1 MKDKFILS
9 RELICSALYLRL
21 SPSAQALYIALHA
34 DADDD
39 GIVDALAVMLRQRAA
54 ENDLKQLVENN
65 FIVLLDAAKMLVWLR
80 AWIGLNLNR
89 DLRYVKPSKYRT
101 LLAKIVPEAE
111 VISIKQ
117 NSDGKKCREI
127 VPVSLALTDNR
138 LSAKQEQLLTR
149 RIPPPKSSRSQDMYT
164 TYLDFSREYYVCPD
178 CHGIGTVNNVVC
190 ATCNGTG
197 SIIYITKKEVK

>member
-39 GIVDALAVMLRQRAA
+39 GIVDAFAVMLRQRAA
-54 ENDLKQLVENN
+54 ENDLKQLVDSN
-65 FIVLLDAAKMLVWLR
+65 FVVLLDAANLLVWLR

-101 LLAKIVPEAE
+101 LLAQIVPEAE

-117 NSDGKKCREI
+117 NTDGKKYREI

-138 LSAKQEQLLTR
+138 INTKQERLLTR
-149 RIPPPKSSRSQDMYT
+149 RIPPSKSRISQDKYNT
-164 TYLDFSREYYVCPD
+164 CLESCNKYICPD
-178 CHGIGTVNNVVC
+178 CDGRGTIDNIVC
-190 ATCNGTG
+190 CTCNGTG
-197 SIIYITKKEVK
+197 NIIYNSQKELK

>member
-39 GIVDALAVMLRQRAA
+39 GIVDAFAVMLRQRAA
-54 ENDLKQLVENN
+54 ENDLKQLVDSN
-65 FIVLLDAAKMLVWLR
+65 FVVLLDAANLLVWLR

-101 LLAKIVPEAE
+101 LLAQIVPEAE

-117 NSDGKKCREI
+117 NTGGKKYREI

-138 LSAKQEQLLTR
+138 INTKQERLLTR
-149 RIPPPKSSRSQDMYT
+149 RIPPSKSRISQDKYNT
-164 TYLDFSREYYVCPD
+164 CLDSCNKYICPD
-178 CHGIGTVNNVVC
+178 CDGRGTIDNIVC
-190 ATCNGTG
+190 CTCNGTG
-197 SIIYITKKEVK
+197 NIIYNPQKELK

>member
-80 AWIGLNLNR
+80 AWIGLTLIVIYDMLNR
-89 DLRYVKPSKYRT
+89 LNIVHYSRKLYRKRK
-101 LLAKIVPEAE
+101 LYQSNKIQMAKNA
-111 VISIKQ
+111 
-117 NSDGKKCREI
+117 
-127 VPVSLALTDNR
+127 
-138 LSAKQEQLLTR
+138 AK
-149 RIPPPKSSRSQDMYT
+149 
-164 TYLDFSREYYVCPD
+164 
-178 CHGIGTVNNVVC
+178 
-190 ATCNGTG
+190 
-197 SIIYITKKEVK
+197 

>member
-39 GIVDALAVMLRQRAA
+39 GIVDAFAVMLRQRAA
-54 ENDLKQLVENN
+54 ENDLKQLVDSN
-65 FIVLLDAAKMLVWLR
+65 FVVLLDAANLLVWLR

-101 LLAKIVPEAE
+101 LLAQIVPEAE

-117 NSDGKKCREI
+117 NTDGKKYREI

-138 LSAKQEQLLTR
+138 INTKQERLLTR
-149 RIPPPKSSRSQDMYT
+149 RIPPSKSRISQDKYNT
-164 TYLDFSREYYVCPD
+164 CLDSCNKYICPD
-178 CHGIGTVNNVVC
+178 CDGRGTIDNIVC
-190 ATCNGTG
+190 CTCNGTG
-197 SIIYITKKEVK
+197 NIIYNPQKELK